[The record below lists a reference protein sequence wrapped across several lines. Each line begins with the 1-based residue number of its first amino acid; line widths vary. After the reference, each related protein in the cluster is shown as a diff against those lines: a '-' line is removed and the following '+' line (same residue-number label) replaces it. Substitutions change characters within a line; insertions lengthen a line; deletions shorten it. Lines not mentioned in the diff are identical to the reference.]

1 MHEFLTPDNVRFPL
15 LLTVCAASQSGP
27 SDVSFCVNSI
37 RRPNDSNVS
46 GFRIAAFSIDR
57 IQGYPVGASIGL
69 KVTLWQSRCSEK
81 PEAARRWLAPQLW
94 PKDS

>member
-1 MHEFLTPDNVRFPL
+1 VNVDATAEMLGQLGSHLDSRSSPTLWLLLGLTP
-15 LLTVCAASQSGP
+15 TVT
-27 SDVSFCVNSI
+27 
-37 RRPNDSNVS
+37 NDRNFS

-69 KVTLWQSRCSEK
+69 KVTPWQSRCSEK